1 MRWDA
6 KSFYRRLRFGC
17 MDVPPDHSQRK
28 RRIFVGVSIFI
39 TPLII
44 GLLSFFI
51 ADVDY
56 IIAHD
61 TDTILVSLSAATFGI
76 LVVFY
81 TLTQTDVKRNNEFM
95 AMCTIVVGMLFILGM
110 MTGVVVLINDS
121 YVHLIEM
128 MVFFNVGSI
137 LSTVF
142 VIVYYL
148 LIFRIWHS
156 DKWEC

>member
-1 MRWDA
+1 
-6 KSFYRRLRFGC
+6 
-17 MDVPPDHSQRK
+17 
-28 RRIFVGVSIFI
+28 
-39 TPLII
+39 
-44 GLLSFFI
+44 
-51 ADVDY
+51 
-56 IIAHD
+56 
-61 TDTILVSLSAATFGI
+61 
-76 LVVFY
+76 VVFY